1 VGDLEPG
8 ARRRQEVAPAPAG
21 GEGGEEP
28 RPPDAGPYTL
38 ANALTLLRL
47 LLAPVV
53 MLLYVQD
60 EVRIALA
67 VYAVAA
73 LTDVLDGLAARLLG
87 QHSRFGE
94 ILDPI
99 ADKLLAFCILVAL
112 VTAGRLP
119 AWLAA
124 LVIGRDVAL
133 VGVATA
139 LQWAGRPVPI
149 EPTRAG
155 KYATA
160 TLVALVL
167 LVLAG
172 DVGAAPAAA
181 LAPWVSATG
190 LLVAACVT
198 VSWAQYGRTLARE
211 LGRTR
216 RLERGR

>member
-1 VGDLEPG
+1 MGDVEPG
-8 ARRRQEVAPAPAG
+8 SRRGQAVGPAPAG
-21 GEGGEEP
+21 GEGGGKP
-28 RPPDAGPYTL
+28 RLPDAGPFTL
-38 ANALTLLRL
+38 ANALTLARL
-47 LLAPVV
+47 LLAPLV
-53 MLLYVQD
+53 MLLYVRG
-60 EVRIALA
+60 ELVGALA

-73 LTDVLDGLAARLLG
+73 LTDVLDGLAARLLEE
-87 QHSRFGE
+87 HSRVGE

-133 VGVATA
+133 VGAATA

-149 EPTRAG
+149 QPTRAG

-160 TLVALVL
+160 MLVALVL

-172 DVGAAPAAA
+172 DVKALPGVA
-181 LAPWVSATG
+181 LAPWVAACG
-190 LLVAACVT
+190 LLAAACAM
-198 VSWAQYGRTLARE
+198 VSWAQYGGTLVMELRHAR
-211 LGRTR
+211 RAAR
-216 RLERGR
+216 DR